1 VVGRILPTLTPDAPL
16 PLDTHI
22 ANTSGNNVI
31 QSPKVLWGEGLFLR
45 PQHFQ
50 QQDAYHEWRLAQVSR
65 LLHPYAWGV
74 RQFKVDTDALQ
85 TGMLRLLELQ
95 VVMPDGELFNAP
107 AEDELPP
114 PVALSALQQDAGAAA
129 SDWVFHLCMAPLR
142 PQGGNMAATRE
153 AADTAVRY
161 FRSAQQAHDTFTDA
175 VQAEVVV
182 LRKSARLLPDDA
194 PRAHLI
200 NMPLLRLKRT
210 STGGFELDQ
219 RFLAPSLHIQ
229 SSPALFLY
237 LRRLL
242 DVLQAKV
249 DALYGLHRE
258 PSKNIIE
265 FRSGDVA
272 SFWLLHTA
280 SSAFAGLSH
289 LARHPALHPERLF
302 EKLLELAGALMTF
315 SKGFTLADLPTYDHL
330 NPGPGFAKLDAIV
343 RELLETVISTRY
355 FAVALQEKA
364 PSFHQGR
371 LDSEQIQP
379 GSTQLF
385 LGVSA
390 TMAPAELV
398 EAVPARFKVG
408 APDDVDKLVLS
419 AMPGVKLVHAPQVP
433 AAVPV
438 RPGCYYFTVEP
449 RGNLYERMLQ
459 AQALTI
465 YAPQGIQDLR
475 LELIAVN
482 A

>member
-1 VVGRILPTLTPDAPL
+1 M
-16 PLDTHI
+16 
-22 ANTSGNNVI
+22 I
-31 QSPKVLWGEGLFLR
+31 QSPKILWGEGLFLR

-50 QQDAYHEWRLAQVSR
+50 QQDAYHEWRLAQMSR

-74 RQFKVDTDALQ
+74 RHVKVDPDALQ
-85 TGMLRLLELQ
+85 TGLLRLLELQ

-107 AEDELPP
+107 SEDELPP
-114 PVALSALQQDAGAAA
+114 PVALSSLASGGDAPGGDA
-129 SDWVFHLCMAPLR
+129 VFHLAMAPLR
-142 PQGGNMAATRE
+142 SNGSNMASTRE
-153 AADTAVRY
+153 EADTGSRYYRGAVQAADAY
-161 FRSAQQAHDTFTDA
+161 TDA
-175 VQAEVVV
+175 VSAELIT
-182 LRKSARLLPDDA
+182 LRKSGRLVPDSS
-194 PRAHLI
+194 PRGHLVSL
-200 NMPLLRLKRT
+200 PLLRLRKT
-210 STGGFELDQ
+210 STGGFEVDG
-219 RFLAPSLHIQ
+219 RFVPPTLHIQ
-229 SSPALFLY
+229 SSPALFLH

-315 SKGFTLADLPTYDHL
+315 SKSVTLADLPSYDHL
-330 NPGPGFAKLDAIV
+330 NPGPAFGRLDQIV
-343 RELLETVISTRY
+343 RDLLETVISTRY
-355 FAVALQEKA
+355 FAIALNEPI

-371 LDSEQIQP
+371 LDSEQINA
-379 GSTQLF
+379 STQF
-385 LGVSA
+385 YLGVSA
-390 TMAPAELV
+390 GMPAAELV
-398 EAVPARFKVG
+398 DTVPQRLKLG

-419 AMPGVKLVHAPQVP
+419 AMPGIKLVHAPQVP

-438 RPGCYYFTVEP
+438 RPGSYYFSLDA
-449 RGNLYERMLQ
+449 RGPLYERMLA
-459 AQALTI
+459 AQAVTI
-465 YAPQGIQDLR
+465 YTPSGIQDLR